1 MSLRYRG
8 KNMRIFITGGT
19 GFAGSVVSEKIK
31 SFGASVTLLERN
43 KKKIPK
49 LKEQGF
55 EVFEGTLEDKDAVNG
70 FLSNNRFDAIINLIG
85 IIRSRPDFSFQK
97 VHVDYVKILLDL
109 AKKNGIDRFI
119 HMSALGAAVSDSEYF
134 STKYEGEALV
144 KNSGLKWTVF
154 RPSLIFGDNA
164 AFFDDLINLVKTRA
178 FVPII
183 GTGETKFAPIDVF
196 SIADAYNNS
205 LYNEKAA
212 NRVFQLCG
220 PDVYTFEGMIDLI
233 MELSPPKK
241 LKLHTPSF
249 IAEKSLGI
257 FERLPLPVI
266 KNLPITSDQI
276 RMLKHDNICGGDMKG
291 TDELLKLKRTRLK
304 DWLKEYLHKKYN

>member
-1 MSLRYRG
+1 
-8 KNMRIFITGGT
+8 MRVFITGGT
-19 GFAGSVVSEKIK
+19 GFVGSAVSEKIK

-55 EVFEGTLEDKDAVNG
+55 EVFEGTLEAQDAVSG
-70 FLSNNRFDAIINLIG
+70 FLSDNRFDAIINLIG
-85 IIRSRPDFSFQK
+85 IIRSQPDFSFQK

-109 AKKNGIDRFI
+109 AKKNGIDRFV
-119 HMSALGAAVSDSEYF
+119 HMSALGASVSDSEYF

-178 FVPII
+178 LVPII

-196 SIADAYNNS
+196 SIANAYNNS
-205 LYNEKAA
+205 LYNEKTA

-257 FERLPLPVI
+257 FEKLPLPVM

-276 RMLKHDNICGGDMKG
+276 RMLKHNNICDADMG
-291 TDELLKLKRTRLK
+291 EADELFELKRAHLK
-304 DWLKEYLHKKYN
+304 DWLKEYLPKKYN

>member
-1 MSLRYRG
+1 
-8 KNMRIFITGGT
+8 MRIFITGGT

-97 VHVDYVKILLDL
+97 VHVDYVEILLDL
-109 AKKNGIDRFI
+109 DKKNGIDRFV
-119 HMSALGAAVSDSEYF
+119 HMSALGASVSDSEYF

-178 FVPII
+178 LVPII

-196 SIADAYNNS
+196 SIANAYNNS
-205 LYNEKAA
+205 LYNEKTV

-257 FERLPLPVI
+257 FEKLPLPVM

-276 RMLKHDNICGGDMKG
+276 RMLKHNNICDADMG
-291 TDELLKLKRTRLK
+291 EADELFELKRAHLK
-304 DWLKEYLHKKYN
+304 DWLKEYLPKKYN